1 MNQEEDAVL
10 LAILVMKEKE
20 TVMVLMM
27 EVSMMVMRG
36 VKEILSAAAII
47 ARNLAFTS
55 TRRMIVV
62 KNQKLLYHQ

>member
-20 TVMVLMM
+20 TVMVLVM

-47 ARNLAFTS
+47 A
-55 TRRMIVV
+55 
-62 KNQKLLYHQ
+62 

>member
-1 MNQEEDAVL
+1 MRRVKDAAL
-10 LAILVMKEKE
+10 LPILVMKEKE

-47 ARNLAFTS
+47 ARYLAFTS
-55 TRRMIVV
+55 TRRTIVV